1 MAAKQPC
8 MDHAKDILVVRKFVV
23 LAGGYF
29 LLGMIGSETASA
41 VEPIKSGLQPGEKIT
56 TIFEPINVTG
66 EHAGEPYCL
75 ICENGLSP
83 VAMLFAREV
92 SEPLLKLLVKIDE
105 ATGKNREQQMGSF
118 VVFLSN
124 KEGLQEQ
131 LAAAAKKRGL
141 KHIVLSID
149 QPAGP
154 EGFHVSKDADVTVVL
169 YHDHLVKANHAFRPG
184 ELTDQA
190 NDKILADLPKIL
202 ATK

>member
-1 MAAKQPC
+1 MAAKHPC
-8 MDHAKDILVVRKFVV
+8 IERAKDDFMVRKFVV
-23 LAGGYF
+23 LVCGCS
-29 LLGMIGSETASA
+29 LLGMIVSQTASA
-41 VEPIKSGLQPGEKIT
+41 GEPIKSGLQPGEKIT

-83 VAMLFAREV
+83 VAMLFARDV
-92 SEPLLKLLVKIDE
+92 SEPLLKLLSKLDE
-105 ATGKNREQQMGSF
+105 ATGKNRDKQMGSF

-124 KEGLQEQ
+124 QEGLQEQ
-131 LAAAAKKRGL
+131 LQAAAKKRGL

-154 EGFHVSKDADVTVVL
+154 EGFSVSKDADVTVVL

-190 NDKILADLPKIL
+190 SDKLLADLPKIL